1 MGCGYH
7 LVQSAPAC
15 QVASISDETG
25 EGDLGLLAAQRLRAR
40 LSHSDACTL
49 SGRVKLRSEDPLG
62 YDDGGVPA
70 YRVVVQL
77 QLDVTRDA
85 SQALICVGESVYGRG
100 VDLEHS
106 DAARRAGLKAA
117 VESAADQA
125 LLRLGEL

>member
-1 MGCGYH
+1 M
-7 LVQSAPAC
+7 
-15 QVASISDETG
+15 
-25 EGDLGLLAAQRLRAR
+25 GLLAAQRLRA
-40 LSHSDACTL
+40 LLAPSETCAL

-62 YDDGGVPA
+62 YDDRGVPA

-77 QLDVTRDA
+77 QLDVARDA
-85 SQALICVGESVYGRG
+85 TQALICVGESVYGRG
-100 VDLEHS
+100 VDLAHS